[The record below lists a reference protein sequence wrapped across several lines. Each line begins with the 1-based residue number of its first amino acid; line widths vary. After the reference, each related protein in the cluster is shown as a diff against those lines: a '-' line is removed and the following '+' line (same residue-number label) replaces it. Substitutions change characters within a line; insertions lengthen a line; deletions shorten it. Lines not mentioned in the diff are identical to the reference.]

1 MTGLK
6 ILIVE
11 DDLFYQTYVNDL
23 LKGSNME
30 IVNASDGEQALLFA
44 RSEKPDLILTDIEIP
59 KIQGFVLLNQ
69 LKEMPETSH
78 IPVLMM
84 SGKVE
89 KDLLDKHAQLSVHA
103 EGYLLKPFS
112 RAELLE
118 MISKVMGRSIPSIPV
133 EHDQKDDPVTF
144 SEVEPEGHRSMPK
157 ALVVDDSSYVRD
169 LTRDLLTEAGLD
181 VQVAIDGED
190 GLKMARELMPDI
202 VLLDVQMPKANGFV
216 VCETLKRDEET
227 REIPIILMSAVL
239 DNESF
244 EQHSGFKYRADAYM
258 KKPFKKEE
266 LLRLVSEH
274 VTRHST
280 TTAVQRK
287 TDFFVPEG
295 SDLNGDE
302 LPHDLPRGAGLAL
315 ERQLRE
321 AAVTIETLREK
332 EKMILVEQE
341 RLLRENDQYQEEA
354 KQERRQSEYRRRRLI
369 EKLTLATRRSDEAG
383 KAAEDLE
390 RKNRRMQMDLEAAL
404 AAKGEVEDQAKSIVE
419 NLDVASVGE
428 DNHEELK
435 DLRKE
440 KIELSARLADA
451 QAQVERLAKLESDLE
466 RLRLENRE
474 MRETFS
480 VSADR
485 ADLEDDL
492 AGLKEQLSQAEI
504 QIGILKE
511 EKGKLQNSLESMG
524 EDNSKLAAAAGE
536 AESRLAESQVECERL
551 GSDAQSLKT
560 ERVASE
566 KRMLELE
573 RELEETVKNL
583 SKMLEEERKTRSIAE
598 KEAEFARKEL
608 QGAEEDRSRAAD
620 LKKELERVS
629 RDLEGMQAQYRVL
642 EKENQLLQNRL
653 SKDLESGD
661 PSPQV
666 VSGSQEARDRE
677 SVLAARLDQLEDTLK
692 RTMNDA
698 QSALVDQKGKE
709 ERLEGE
715 LRALVDRLEAERDEH
730 RKEREQWRSRED
742 DIKESM
748 EEFFEERRRMMGE
761 EISRF
766 YPTPITRT
774 SKPLE
779 VVTGRRK
786 LGFMTVFVLLLLIAF
801 MLGFLVISRVATG
814 DNSFERARENMSTS
828 QFSSVA
834 KKSKRDFLRVHQL
847 HSLTS
852 TTSGSDGPLNHSGRI

>member
-451 QAQVERLAKLESDLE
+451 Q
-466 RLRLENRE
+466 
-474 MRETFS
+474 TFS
-480 VSADR
+480 VSTDR

-536 AESRLAESQVECERL
+536 AESRLAESQVEC
-551 GSDAQSLKT
+551 DAQSLKT